1 MVGRSV
7 FGEGLAFVFIEML
20 VLLERLVVFPLV
32 IPVFVLLRLSK
43 GFVLMILLRFLL
55 VLMILLRFSIVLLG
69 LWLWCLFLFL
79 FLFIVFI
86 IILVI
91 IFIFINILFHIEI
104 LILFVIIILLGLP
117 TFTLSFCG
125 LRTSS
130 THISIISLSF
140 LFILRNGFNFVRFK
154 KSTNIH
160 RSISLGDE
168 LDLIEQRDKQIDGS
182 MRVLLGQYSNKHL
195 LLVLLCPQLDRLLR
209 RNPQDHVG
217 DRKHLTQI
225 LICLLRRELV

>member
-1 MVGRSV
+1 MREMVGRSV

-32 IPVFVLLRLSK
+32 IPVFVLFRLSK
-43 GFVLMILLRFLL
+43 GLVLMILLRFLL

-79 FLFIVFI
+79 FLFIFFIIVFI

-104 LILFVIIILLGLP
+104 LILFVIIIFLGLP

-130 THISIISLSF
+130 TNISIFSLSF
-140 LFILRNGFNFVRFK
+140 LFILRNGFNFVRLK

-160 RSISLGDE
+160 RSISFGDE
-168 LDLIEQRDKQIDGS
+168 LDLIEQRNKQIDGS

-195 LLVLLCPQLDRLLR
+195 LLILLCPQRDRLL
-209 RNPQDHVG
+209 
-217 DRKHLTQI
+217 
-225 LICLLRRELV
+225 